1 MIIKREQS
9 FIKSPRRQSFLS
21 LEKFG
26 KSNYVDAVGSGEGL
40 STKELNY
47 VKKDVTPQMTTEI
60 KKCPAFP
67 EKAPQR
73 AY

>member
-1 MIIKREQS
+1 M
-9 FIKSPRRQSFLS
+9 S

-47 VKKDVTPQMTTEI
+47 LKKDLTPQMTTEI